1 MTLYRLEE
9 LGDPRS
15 TLPLREPVLDPV
27 LEPEVDPGAEEKLYG
42 LLIPLEEVEAAWS
55 ILTPVFSS
63 NKQLSNA
70 SL

>member
-1 MTLYRLEE
+1 MLYRLEE
-9 LGDPRS
+9 PDDPRS
-15 TLPLREPVLDPV
+15 TLPLREPALDPV
-27 LEPEVDPGAEEKLYG
+27 LEPDVDPGADKLYG